1 MDLRT
6 VLLEAIKA
14 SPEPLTAAQVK
25 KCAAVSAKPA
35 ALTVVLDDL
44 AQAGLLHAFTLGK
57 ATAYCTQHPQEL
69 AASSLAGLVAQLTEP
84 TAPTQLKAALPK
96 ALRPWFDE
104 ALARLIVKGQ
114 AWWLIKGKT
123 KLVSPQPP
131 RPSDLLSKPQ
141 HAALENLLAEV
152 NRSRRTHRSMAQ
164 LLAWLDE
171 EETLETSRTGT
182 VRTTTA
188 EKPVAA
194 ALTTDQLLL
203 WYAEDRARS
212 SSSMIPIPQTW
223 KRYTTW
229 AEACD
234 LQPSPDTFRAEL
246 KRLYDEGRIILEPC
260 ERPQDLPEL
269 ERDLQVPMAFGP
281 PGYYWSVL

>member
-35 ALTVVLDDL
+35 ALKVVLNDL
-44 AQAGLLHAFTLGK
+44 AQAGLLRAFTLGK
-57 ATAYCTQHPQEL
+57 ATAYSAQHPQEL
-69 AASSLAGLVAQLTEP
+69 AATALAGLVAQLTEP
-84 TAPTQLKAALPK
+84 MATTQLKAALPK

-123 KLVSPQPP
+123 KLITPQPP

-141 HAALENLLAEV
+141 HAALEKLLAEV
-152 NRSRRTHRSMAQ
+152 NRSRRTPRSMAQ
-164 LLAWLDE
+164 LLVWLDE
-171 EETLETSRTGT
+171 ESNVASPPIKRA
-182 VRTTTA
+182 TA
-188 EKPVAA
+188 T
-194 ALTTDQLLL
+194 LTTNQLVQ

-212 SSSMIPIPQTW
+212 SSSMIPIPHTW
-223 KRYTTW
+223 QRYASW
-229 AEACD
+229 AAAHD
-234 LQPSPDTFRAEL
+234 LSPSADTFRTAL
-246 KRLYDEGRIILEPC
+246 KSLYDEGCAILEPC
-260 ERPQDLPEL
+260 ERPQDLPEP
-269 ERDLQVPMAFGP
+269 ERALQVPMAFGP